1 MMPVPPSAA
10 RPSLVDLE
18 HRCQKPDHRRFG
30 TWIARRVSRPLAL
43 RVTWIVLPWG
53 VSAHVVTLVAWLC
66 AFVAAAV
73 FAVGTI
79 DAWLAAVA
87 MLQLWYLLDHVD
99 GQLARWHGTASL
111 DGVQLDYLMH
121 HTVNLCVPLGVGF
134 GLATA
139 LDEQRWLALG
149 LAWGLSLLVIGLSN
163 DTRYKA
169 FIERLKTVEGQ
180 LLVVG
185 GGGCRPQEAGLP
197 PLDPLRAAWWRAR
210 KACEIHVVMNAL
222 TCVALIQW
230 LLGDDVLVAGRI
242 LLGCL
247 GFLAPATAIAVL
259 VRSVRRENAEREF
272 AAWYRVPEGSELVF
286 EAGRWKVCERAEGNC
301 ELDSYHVTPEKSLA
315 HPVVRD
321 VVH

>member
-1 MMPVPPSAA
+1 MRPVPPCAA
-10 RPSLVDLE
+10 RPSLAELE
-18 HRCQKPDHRRFG
+18 HRCQKPNHRRFG
-30 TWIARRVSRPLAL
+30 TWMARRVSRPLAL
-43 RVTWIVLPWG
+43 RVTWLVLPWG
-53 VSAHVVTLVAWLC
+53 VSAHAVTLIAWLC
-66 AFVAAAV
+66 ALVAAAV

-79 DAWLAAVA
+79 DAWLAAAA

-111 DGVQLDYLMH
+111 DGVQLDYMMH
-121 HTVNLCVPLGVGF
+121 HTVNVCVPLGVGY
-134 GLATA
+134 GLAAA
-139 LDEQRWLALG
+139 LDEPCWLALG
-149 LAWGLSLLVIGLSN
+149 LMWGLGLLVIGLSN

-185 GGGCRPQEAGLP
+185 GGGCRPEKAGLP
-197 PLDPLRAAWWRAR
+197 PLDPLRAAGGRAR

-230 LLGDDVLVAGRI
+230 LGDEVLVGGRI
-242 LLGCL
+242 LLACL

-259 VRSVRRENAEREF
+259 VRSVRCETAEREF

-286 EAGRWKVCERAEGNC
+286 EAGCWRVCERTEAN
-301 ELDSYHVTPEKSLA
+301 
-315 HPVVRD
+315 
-321 VVH
+321 